1 MPALRI
7 PIRWT
12 SLLLL
17 ASIPLTTIGVVE
29 ASRAVRSQRAVA
41 ERALRD
47 YAGFAAW
54 SYQQHLREKLG
65 RATEEL
71 LGAFN
76 HGHDVHRSP
85 NVPPVTDIPHY
96 IYFDRRCNC
105 HVPQRGPHPAA
116 FFAFRLGTD
125 TLGVALNSHPRPG
138 EGWEVTGDIPP
149 QMLAWGERRYPDAT
163 RTWINDTISRHI
175 RARRDVGRFP
185 VIVAT
190 PDSAPRFFTYTVMPR
205 LAGDTIVYA
214 AEYDPA
220 AFAEILRSAMS
231 DRDLLPAT
239 FTNGRPVRELVQL
252 EVTDEHARTLF
263 ASDAVVRWAL
273 DDSAAIG
280 EAYGS
285 MHVRAQIREGQ
296 AGGLVIG
303 GLPRSRL
310 PFLLALLAVSAALSF
325 VAIGQIRR
333 EGELAR
339 LRADFVAS
347 ISHELRTPLAQMRLY
362 LETLRLGRF
371 TTESQRQW
379 SLDNVERETTRLGQL
394 VERVLRF
401 SRTGRASPD
410 ARMPVDVRAE
420 VQRLVAEF
428 QPLADARGV
437 RIDAELHDV
446 PTVELQPD
454 ALRHVVL
461 NLLDNAVKYGP
472 RGQTVRLALAG
483 PGVGGSGGPGGVRIE
498 VDDEGPGIPLADR
511 ERVWQPYQRGSSA
524 SGTAGSG
531 VGLSVV
537 RDVVAQH
544 GGRAWVDD
552 APGTRG
558 ARVVVELPAS
568 SAAAVEP
575 STPRHADVG
584 QAAVP
589 THAVLAANAATAAP
603 PHSRTAAL
611 PHA

>member
-1 MPALRI
+1 MPPL
-7 PIRWT
+7 RWT

-17 ASIPLTTIGVVE
+17 ATIALTTIGVIE
-29 ASRAVRSQRAVA
+29 AGRAARSQRAVA

-71 LGAFN
+71 LGPFN
-76 HGHDVHRSP
+76 HGHDIHRGP
-85 NVPPVTDIPHY
+85 GVPPVGDMAHY
-96 IYFDRRCNC
+96 ITFDRLCNC
-105 HVPQRGPHPAA
+105 HVPQRGPKPAA
-116 FFAFRLGTD
+116 FLAFRLGTD
-125 TLGVALNSHPRPG
+125 TLGVALNSHPRPD
-138 EGWEVTGDIPP
+138 EGWEAAADIPP
-149 QMLAWGERRYPDAT
+149 AMLAWGEMRYPAGT
-163 RTWINDTISRHI
+163 RAWINDTISRQV
-175 RARRDVGRFP
+175 RARGDVGRFP

-190 PDSAPRFFTYTVMPR
+190 HDAAPRFFTYTVMPR
-205 LAGDTIVYA
+205 LAGDTIIYA
-214 AEYDPA
+214 AEYDAPA
-220 AFAEILRSAMS
+220 FTEILRSAMS

-239 FTNGRPVRELVQL
+239 FTRGRPVRELVQL
-252 EVTDEHARTLF
+252 EVTDARGRALF
-263 ASDAVVRWAL
+263 ASDSITHWAL

-280 EAYGS
+280 DAYGS
-285 MHVRAQIREGQ
+285 MHVRAQIRQGQ
-296 AGGLVIG
+296 AGTLVIG

-310 PFLLALLAVSAALSF
+310 PFLLALLAVAAALSF
-325 VAIGQIRR
+325 VAVGQIRR

-371 TTESQRQW
+371 TTDAQRQW
-379 SLDNVERETTRLGQL
+379 SLDNVERETTRLGHL

-410 ARMPVDVRAE
+410 PRVPTDVRAE
-420 VQRLVAEF
+420 VERLVAEF

-446 PTVELQPD
+446 PVVDLQPD

-472 RGQTVRLALAG
+472 RGQTVRVVLAG
-483 PGVGGSGGPGGVRIE
+483 ADRVRLEIT
-498 VDDEGPGIPLADR
+498 DEGPGIPPSDR
-511 ERVWQPYQRGSSA
+511 ERVWRPYQRGSTA

-537 RDVVAQH
+537 HDVVAQH
-544 GGRAWVDD
+544 GGRAWVDE
-552 APGTRG
+552 APAGRG
-558 ARVVVELPAS
+558 ARVVVTFPTS
-568 SAAAVEP
+568 SAAPVSASGSGDGV
-575 STPRHADVG
+575 
-584 QAAVP
+584 AASD
-589 THAVLAANAATAAP
+589 AAP
-603 PHSRTAAL
+603 AHPRTPVPAHS
-611 PHA
+611 

>member
-1 MPALRI
+1 MPPLRI
-7 PIRWT
+7 PLRWT

-17 ASIPLTTIGVVE
+17 ASIALTTIGVIE

-54 SYQQHLREKLG
+54 SYQQHLRDELG
-65 RATEEL
+65 GATEEL

-85 NVPPVTDIPHY
+85 GVPPAGDIPHY

-105 HVPQRGPHPAA
+105 HVPQRGPQPAA
-116 FFAFRLGTD
+116 FLAFRLGSD
-125 TLGVALNSHPRPG
+125 TLGVALNSHPRPD

-149 QMLAWGERRYPDAT
+149 QMLAWGDRRYPADT
-163 RTWINDTISRHI
+163 RAWINDTISRHV

-190 PDSAPRFFTYTVMPR
+190 HDSTPRFFTYTVMPR
-205 LAGDTIVYA
+205 LAGDTIIYA
-214 AEYDPA
+214 AEYDAP

-239 FTNGRPVRELVQL
+239 FTKGRPVRELVQL
-252 EVTDEHARTLF
+252 EVTDARGHRLF
-263 ASDAVVRWAL
+263 ASDSIVRWAL
-273 DDSAAIG
+273 DDTASIG
-280 EAYGS
+280 EAYGG

-296 AGGLVIG
+296 AGMLVIG

-310 PFLLALLAVSAALSF
+310 PFLLALLAVAAALSF

-333 EGELAR
+333 EGELSR
-339 LRADFVAS
+339 LRADFVAG

-371 TTESQRQW
+371 TTDAQREW
-379 SLDNVERETTRLGQL
+379 SLDNVERETTRLGHL

-410 ARMPVDVRAE
+410 PRAPVDVRAE
-420 VQRLVAEF
+420 VERLVAEF

-437 RIDAELHDV
+437 RIEAQLHDV
-446 PTVELQPD
+446 RTVELQPD

-472 RGQTVRLALAG
+472 RGQTVCICLGGAG
-483 PGVGGSGGPGGVRIE
+483 VRGFGGAGEVRIE
-498 VDDEGPGIPLADR
+498 VTDEGPGIPPGDR
-511 ERVWQPYQRGSSA
+511 ERVWQPYQRGSTVG
-524 SGTAGSG
+524 GTAGSG

-537 RDVVAQH
+537 RDVVTQH
-544 GGRAWVDD
+544 GGRAWVEDH
-552 APGTRG
+552 PTGRG
-558 ARVVVELPAS
+558 ARFVVTLPAS
-568 SAAAVEP
+568 GAAHV
-575 STPRHADVG
+575 
-584 QAAVP
+584 AVP
-589 THAVLAANAATAAP
+589 DALVFADEASFASPAP
-603 PHSRTAAL
+603 PHPRTPAP
-611 PHA
+611 PHR

>member
-1 MPALRI
+1 MPGLRL
-7 PIRWT
+7 PLRWT

-17 ASIPLTTIGVVE
+17 ASVALTAVGVVE

-54 SYQQHLREKLG
+54 SYQQHLRDKLG
-65 RATEEL
+65 GATEEL

-76 HGHDVHRSP
+76 HGHDVHRGP
-85 NVPPVTDIPHY
+85 GVPPAGDIPHY

-105 HVPQRGPHPAA
+105 HVPQRGPQPAA

-125 TLGVALNSHPRPG
+125 TLGVALNSHPRPD

-149 QMLAWGERRYPDAT
+149 QMLAWGDRRYPDAA
-163 RTWINDTISRHI
+163 RARINDTISRHV

-190 PDSAPRFFTYTVMPR
+190 HDASPRFYTYTVMPR

-214 AEYDPA
+214 AEYDAP

-239 FTNGRPVRELVQL
+239 FTRGRPVRELVQL
-252 EVTDEHARTLF
+252 EVTDARGRRLF
-263 ASDAVVRWAL
+263 ASDSIVRWAL
-273 DDSAAIG
+273 DDTASIG
-280 EAYGS
+280 EAYGG

-296 AGGLVIG
+296 AGLLVIG

-310 PFLLALLAVSAALSF
+310 PFLLALLAVAAALSF

-333 EGELAR
+333 EGELSR

-371 TTESQRQW
+371 TTDAQREW
-379 SLDNVERETTRLGQL
+379 SLDNVERETTRLGHL

-410 ARMPVDVRAE
+410 PRGPVDVRAE
-420 VQRLVAEF
+420 VERLVAEF

-437 RIDAELHDV
+437 RIDAQLHDV
-446 PTVELQPD
+446 PAVDLQPD

-472 RGQTVRLALAG
+472 RGQTVRMELGGAEG
-483 PGVGGSGGPGGVRIE
+483 RGGGSAGEVRIE
-498 VDDEGPGIPLADR
+498 ITDEGPGIPPGDR
-511 ERVWQPYQRGSSA
+511 ERIWRPYQRGSTA

-537 RDVVAQH
+537 HDVVAQH

-552 APGTRG
+552 AATGRG
-558 ARVVVELPAS
+558 ARVIVTFPAS
-568 SAAAVEP
+568 SAARTAD
-575 STPRHADVG
+575 STPAVGVGETDVSAG
-584 QAAVP
+584 
-589 THAVLAANAATAAP
+589 P
-603 PHSRTAAL
+603 PHPRTPAL
-611 PHA
+611 PRR

>member
-7 PIRWT
+7 PLRWT

-17 ASIPLTTIGVVE
+17 ASIALTTIGVME

-76 HGHDVHRSP
+76 HGHDVHRGP
-85 NVPPVTDIPHY
+85 GVPPAGDIPHY
-96 IYFDRRCNC
+96 IYYDRRCNC
-105 HVPQRGPHPAA
+105 HVPQRGPRPAA

-125 TLGVALNSHPRPG
+125 TLGVALNSHPRPD

-149 QMLAWGERRYPDAT
+149 QMLAWGDRRYPADT
-163 RTWINDTISRHI
+163 RAWINDTISRHV

-190 PDSAPRFFTYTVMPR
+190 QDAAPRFFTYTVMPR
-205 LAGDTIVYA
+205 IAGDTIVYA
-214 AEYDPA
+214 AEYDAPA
-220 AFAEILRSAMS
+220 FSEILRSAMS

-239 FTNGRPVRELVQL
+239 FTKGRPVRELVQL
-252 EVTDEHARTLF
+252 EVTDMRGRTLF
-263 ASDAVVRWAL
+263 ASDSVARWTL

-285 MHVRAQIREGQ
+285 MQVRAQIREGQ

-310 PFLLALLAVSAALSF
+310 PFLLALLAVAAALSF

-371 TTESQRQW
+371 TTDAQREW
-379 SLDNVERETTRLGQL
+379 SLDNVERETTRLGHL

-410 ARMPVDVRAE
+410 PRAPVDVRAE
-420 VQRLVAEF
+420 VERLIAEF
-428 QPLADARGV
+428 QPLADARAV
-437 RIDAELHDV
+437 RFEADLHDV
-446 PTVELQPD
+446 PPVDLQPD

-472 RGQTVRLALAG
+472 RGQTVAVAL
-483 PGVGGSGGPGGVRIE
+483 GGGGVRGWGGAGEVRIE
-498 VDDEGPGIPLADR
+498 ITDEGPGIPPADR
-511 ERVWQPYQRGSSA
+511 ERIWQPYQRGSA
-524 SGTAGSG
+524 VGGTAGSG

-544 GGRAWVDD
+544 GGRAWVEDS
-552 APGTRG
+552 PSGQG
-558 ARVVVELPAS
+558 ARIVVTFPVSGAAQVSAS
-568 SAAAVEP
+568 QRSDV
-575 STPRHADVG
+575 AD
-584 QAAVP
+584 AVP
-589 THAVLAANAATAAP
+589 VANTSP
-603 PHSRTAAL
+603 PHPRTPAL
-611 PHA
+611 PLS